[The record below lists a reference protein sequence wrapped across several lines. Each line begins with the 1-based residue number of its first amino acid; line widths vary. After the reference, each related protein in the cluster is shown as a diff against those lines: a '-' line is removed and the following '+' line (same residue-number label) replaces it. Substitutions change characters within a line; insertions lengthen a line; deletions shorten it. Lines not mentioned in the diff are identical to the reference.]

1 MRLQPKFWNKKNFL
15 SNILLPLSFIYYL
28 IYFLYK
34 NFTKSEKS
42 NLPIICVGNIT
53 VGGSGKTP
61 VVKALGEICKSM
73 NKNPA
78 ILLRGYGGNSSG
90 PLKVN
95 NKTHTTL
102 EVGDEA
108 ILHSSNFKTWISKNR
123 YQGAKEIERELDID
137 VIIMDDGLQNKS
149 LKKDLKI
156 LVFDGHK
163 GAGNKR
169 LLPAGP
175 LRETFDKGVSN
186 ADVCIIV
193 GDDKTDLK
201 TFFSLWYPKLK
212 LLKAEIIPNSQIV
225 KSLLHKKII
234 AFAGIGI
241 PEKFFLTLKNLDL
254 ELLQTVSYQDHK
266 KYKIKEINNLLNLA
280 DKKNALLVTT
290 EKDIKRIHQLN
301 VNAFKK
307 IISLPI
313 DIEFENKAEVKNV
326 LEKIFNE
333 FNEKF

>member
-15 SNILLPLSFIYYL
+15 SNTLLPLSFIYYL
-28 IYFLYK
+28 INFLYK

-61 VVKALGEICKSM
+61 IVKALGKICKSM

-108 ILHSSNFKTWISKNR
+108 ILHSTNFKTWISKNR
-123 YQGAKEIERELDID
+123 YQGAREIERELDID

-149 LKKDLKI
+149 LEKDLKI
-156 LVFDGHK
+156 IVFDGNK

-175 LRETFDKGVSN
+175 LREPFNKGVTN
-186 ADVCIIV
+186 ADVCIIL

-201 TFFSLWYPKLK
+201 TFFSLWHPKIK
-212 LLKAEIIPNSQIV
+212 LLKAKIIPNSIIV

-234 AFAGIGI
+234 AFAGIGM
-241 PEKFFLTLKNLDL
+241 PEKFFSTLKKLNL
-254 ELLQTVSYQDHK
+254 ELIQTVNFPDHK
-266 KYKIKEINNLLNLA
+266 KYKIKEINYLLNLA

-290 EKDIKRIHQLN
+290 EKDIKRIHPLN
-301 VNAFKK
+301 VTNFKK
-307 IISLPI
+307 IVSLPI
-313 DIEFENKAEVKNV
+313 DIEFENEGEVKNI

-333 FNEKF
+333 FNK